1 MQDIPVLFRKTLPQ
15 DILVLFRKTLPQDI
29 PILFRKTGYA
39 GCPRNRNF

>member
-29 PILFRKTGYA
+29 PILFRTTGYA
-39 GCPRNRNF
+39 GCPRNRNL

>member
-29 PILFRKTGYA
+29 LVLFRKTGYA

>member
-15 DILVLFRKTLPQDI
+15 DILVIFRKTLPQDI
-29 PILFRKTGYA
+29 LVLFRKTGYA

>member
-15 DILVLFRKTLPQDI
+15 DILVLFL
-29 PILFRKTGYA
+29 KTGYA